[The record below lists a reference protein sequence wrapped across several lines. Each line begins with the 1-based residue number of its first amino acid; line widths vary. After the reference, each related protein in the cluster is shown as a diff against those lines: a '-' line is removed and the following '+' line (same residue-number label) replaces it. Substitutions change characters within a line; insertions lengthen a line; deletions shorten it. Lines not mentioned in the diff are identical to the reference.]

1 MSDEDYPMSTQDTCL
16 YHNPRC
22 SKSRAVKA
30 ILEEQGIHFEIV
42 YYLEDPLTEE
52 DLRSVMAKLQ
62 ITDPRQ
68 MMRTKEAVYGEIG
81 CDELQG
87 DDLVRAMVQNRTL
100 IERPILVRGDRAV
113 IGRPP
118 EKVHELL
125 V

>member
-1 MSDEDYPMSTQDTCL
+1 MSTPDTCL

-30 ILEEQGIHFEIV
+30 LLEERGIPFETV
-42 YYLEDPLTEE
+42 HYLEDPLTEE
-52 DLRSVMAKLQ
+52 DLQSLMARLQ

-68 MMRTKEAVYGEIG
+68 MMRTKESVYGEIG

-87 DDLVRAMVQNRTL
+87 DDLIRAMVQNRIL
-100 IERPILVRGDRAV
+100 IERPILVRGDKAV

-118 EKVHELL
+118 EAVEHLL
-125 V
+125 VT

>member
-1 MSDEDYPMSTQDTCL
+1 MSTPDTYL

-22 SKSRAVKA
+22 SKSRAAKA
-30 ILEEQGIHFEIV
+30 ILEERGVGFEV
-42 YYLEDPLTEE
+42 VHYLEDPLTE
-52 DLRSVMAKLQ
+52 DDVRSVMQKLR

-68 MMRTKEAVYGEIG
+68 LMRTKESVYGEIG

-87 DDLVRAMVQNRTL
+87 DDLVRAMVAHRIL

-118 EKVHELL
+118 EKVVELL
-125 V
+125 GKPLEG

>member
-1 MSDEDYPMSTQDTCL
+1 MSTQDTCL

-30 ILEEQGIHFEIV
+30 ILEERGIPFDLVH
-42 YYLEDPLTEE
+42 YLEDPLTEE
-52 DLRSVMAKLQ
+52 DLRSLLAKLQ
-62 ITDPRQ
+62 ITDPRE
-68 MMRTKEAVYGEIG
+68 MMRTRETAYGEIG

-87 DDLVRAMVQNRTL
+87 DDLVRAMLQHRIL

-118 EKVHELL
+118 ERVEQLL
-125 V
+125 D